1 MTTTFRI
8 DIGDSEAICNYI
20 RLQNSTRAGKP
31 YTGPLAISMNRLMDL
46 HLQSSIDIANAC
58 LKTIQQTSWKR
69 AHE

>member
-8 DIGDSEAICNYI
+8 DLGDSEAICNYI
-20 RLQNSTRAGKP
+20 RLQNNY
-31 YTGPLAISMNRLMDL
+31 YTGPLEISMNRLMDL

-58 LKTIQQTSWKR
+58 LKTIQQTSWRR

>member
-8 DIGDSEAICNYI
+8 DNGDSEAICNYI
-20 RLQNSTRAGKP
+20 RLQNNY
-31 YTGPLAISMNRLMDL
+31 YTGTLAISINRLMDL

>member
-8 DIGDSEAICNYI
+8 DLGDSEAICNYI
-20 RLQNSTRAGKP
+20 RLQKSH

-58 LKTIQQTSWKR
+58 LKTIQQNSWRKK
-69 AHE
+69 

>member
-8 DIGDSEAICNYI
+8 DLGDSEAICNYI
-20 RLQNSTRAGKP
+20 RLQYGDWRGSYR
-31 YTGPLAISMNRLMDL
+31 GPVAISINRLMDL